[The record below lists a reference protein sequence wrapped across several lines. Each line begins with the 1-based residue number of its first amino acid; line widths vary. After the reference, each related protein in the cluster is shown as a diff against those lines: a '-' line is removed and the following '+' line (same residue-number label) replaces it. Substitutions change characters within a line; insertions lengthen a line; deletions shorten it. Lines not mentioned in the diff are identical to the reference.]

1 MPIKKCFSEPG
12 HKSCSGWAEAQS
24 SVLLLGV
31 ISGPDPRYRDLLLA
45 GFQTFTSPISC
56 HLSGAAKAYDGGA
69 HPNREGTVLAANS
82 TAAVRAAG
90 LRRTPILL
98 LLFEDFWV
106 EFLKPNN
113 KC

>member
-1 MPIKKCFSEPG
+1 MGLTLVQGGSRVPLWQASKPSPALNPVTLQEPQKLMTG
-12 HKSCSGWAEAQS
+12 
-24 SVLLLGV
+24 
-31 ISGPDPRYRDLLLA
+31 A
-45 GFQTFTSPISC
+45 G
-56 HLSGAAKAYDGGA
+56 GGDGGGRGRA
-69 HPNREGTVLAANS
+69 HPDRERAVLAANS